1 MRVEKAV
8 RDTTLYV
15 IAVTLILSALMQ
27 AVFLLTG
34 YWDYRVLLGNL
45 WGGGFAVLNFFLMGI
60 SVQRA
65 VDKSPEDAAKY
76 IKANSSARMLML
88 FVVAAIGAAIPFLN
102 TIAELIPFFFPR
114 IAVFVMGL
122 RKPRGEQNDQAVK
135 EDAND
140 E

>member
-45 WGGGFAVLNFFLMGI
+45 WGGGFAVFNFFLMGI
-60 SVQRA
+60 
-65 VDKSPEDAAKY
+65 
-76 IKANSSARMLML
+76 
-88 FVVAAIGAAIPFLN
+88 
-102 TIAELIPFFFPR
+102 
-114 IAVFVMGL
+114 
-122 RKPRGEQNDQAVK
+122 
-135 EDAND
+135 
-140 E
+140 